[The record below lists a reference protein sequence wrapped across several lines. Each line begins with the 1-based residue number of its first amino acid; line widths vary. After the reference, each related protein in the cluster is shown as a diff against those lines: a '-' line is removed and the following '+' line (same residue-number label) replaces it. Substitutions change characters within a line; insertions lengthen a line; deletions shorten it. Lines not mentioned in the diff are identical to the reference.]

1 MDKNT
6 DLPMDTATND
16 YVTKDTKKPTPTKA
30 TTKSAPS
37 YTSLRSI
44 ELQILEKE
52 GICVIF
58 RADPALLIPGNGY
71 DYKRSLKKD
80 GELKLLLKRIETI
93 LKRWKGGPVEYV
105 IVQGNGKL
113 VRKGWE
119 NQRLSKIIESYKTSD
134 Q

>member
-6 DLPMDTATND
+6 DLPMDIATNGC
-16 YVTKDTKKPTPTKA
+16 VTKSTKKPTPTKA
-30 TTKSAPS
+30 ATKSQAS

-58 RADPALLIPGNGY
+58 RADPAILIPGKGY
-71 DYKRSLKKD
+71 NYKRSLKKD
-80 GELKLLLKRIETI
+80 GELRLLLKRIETI
-93 LKRWKGGPVEYV
+93 LSRWKGGPIDYV

>member
-6 DLPMDTATND
+6 DLPLNSVNTNTPS
-16 YVTKDTKKPTPTKA
+16 VETKKPTSSKPVK
-30 TTKSAPS
+30 KSTSS

-58 RADPALLIPGNGY
+58 RADPSILIPGKGY
-71 DYKRSLKKD
+71 NYKRSLKKD
-80 GELKLLLKRIETI
+80 GELKLLLKRIEAI
-93 LKRWKGGPVEYV
+93 FKRWRGAPFDYV

-119 NQRLSKIIESYKTSD
+119 NQPLSKIIGSYTCL
-134 Q
+134 